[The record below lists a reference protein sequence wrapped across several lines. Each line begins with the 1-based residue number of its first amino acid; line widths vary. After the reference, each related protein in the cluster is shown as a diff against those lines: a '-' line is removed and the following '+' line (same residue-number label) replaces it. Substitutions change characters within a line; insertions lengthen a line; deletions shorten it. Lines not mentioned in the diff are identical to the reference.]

1 MFISIIDELL
11 KEKGVTVAKMLEEC
25 KIGKNQYTYW
35 KKNGNVP
42 SGAILQK
49 LADYFG
55 VSVDYLL
62 GKTEEKEKSP
72 SVSDED
78 LKFALFGGDK
88 DIPDEVLDE
97 VKRFAVYAK
106 ERYGKK

>member
-1 MFISIIDELL
+1 MFWDQFYQLCKESGKSPTEVVEQLGIARGSIT
-11 KEKGVTVAKMLEEC
+11 KWKGGSLPS
-25 KIGKNQYTYW
+25 GKNLS
-35 KKNGNVP
+35 K
-42 SGAILQK
+42 I
-49 LADYFG
+49 ADYF
-55 VSVDYLL
+55 SVPVDRLFSS
-62 GKTEEKEKSP
+62 EEKEKSP